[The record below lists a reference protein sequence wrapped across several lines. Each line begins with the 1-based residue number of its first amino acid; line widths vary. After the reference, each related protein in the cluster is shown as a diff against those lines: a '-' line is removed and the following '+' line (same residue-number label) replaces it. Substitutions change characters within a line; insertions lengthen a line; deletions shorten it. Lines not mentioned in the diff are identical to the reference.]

1 MRTVLLLAPTVLLL
15 FPVTVLVTILERI
28 SKSLLLEQ
36 AGRDWR
42 GGEYLIYLNGPNAT
56 DPSSTARTAVN
67 MDIDNRPSWA
77 ILGVCVAAYVVCAI
91 DAFGIWELRKVEGTY
106 GSQRVWAWTA
116 SGCNVFL
123 FGLSLAIFGW
133 STSVQ
138 NSEGWQ
144 SLADVQRQDQEY
156 TRETWSCQIA
166 RFYPSEGWAGA
177 ACGTAVSPHDVDS
190 IVQQRY

>member
-28 SKSLLLEQ
+28 SKSLLLQ
-36 AGRDWR
+36 QTGRDWR

-67 MDIDNRPSWA
+67 LDIDNGPSWA
-77 ILGVCVAAYVVCAI
+77 ILGVCAAAYIVCAV

-116 SGCNVFL
+116 SVCNILL
-123 FGLSLAIFGW
+123 FALSLAIFGW
-133 STSVQ
+133 TTSVH

-144 SLADVQRQDQEY
+144 SLADVQRQDQEF
-156 TRETWSCQIA
+156 TRETWSCQIE
-166 RFYPSEGWAGA
+166 RFYPDEWWAGV
-177 ACGTAVSPHDVDS
+177 ACGTAVSAYDVELV
-190 IVQQRY
+190 VQ